1 MSAEL
6 PRSLAAALRPALP
19 ELSDAI
25 IAAIGEE
32 VPAYARPLEGPFGRA
47 LRAGVRTALARFV
60 DGIEDPAS
68 EDPDARRLYVE
79 LGRAEFRGG
88 RSLDA
93 LLSAYRLGARL
104 AWERFVAA
112 GEAAGHEP
120 ATLYLLAS
128 AIFSYIDGISA
139 DSVEGYAQERAE
151 TEGER
156 QRRRRALARLLARTD
171 VAIEEVHD
179 LARLAGW
186 ARPATVAALVV
197 GGPAASGGNGA
208 PAKDGGGSGGNGD
221 DANGGGA
228 MQGDGE
234 PPDADRLASRLGG
247 DAIAAAEG
255 PTTVAWVPDPEA
267 PGRRAQ
273 LEAALNGTPGALGPA
288 VVLARAPH
296 SLARAR
302 AAHALM
308 LEGRLPDEPIVA
320 ADDHLAELL
329 LHGGDTTLA
338 ADLATRAL
346 APLGELRPKT
356 AVRLRETLRAWLD
369 HPGQVQAVA
378 ERLHVHPQTV
388 RYRVAQLRELFG
400 ERLENADARFE
411 LALALRAEPPA
422 SG

>member
-1 MSAEL
+1 MSVEL

-25 IAAIGEE
+25 IVAIGEQ

-47 LRAGVRTALARFV
+47 LRVGVRTALARFV
-60 DGIEDPAS
+60 DGIEDPS
-68 EDPDARRLYVE
+68 NEDPDARRLYVE

-120 ATLYLLAS
+120 ATLYHLAS

-139 DSVEGYAQERAE
+139 DSVEGYAEERAE

-156 QRRRRALARLLARTD
+156 QRRRRALARLLARAD

-186 ARPATVAALVV
+186 PRPATVAALVV
-197 GGPAASGGNGA
+197 GGPAAN
-208 PAKDGGGSGGNGD
+208 GSGDDYNGD
-221 DANGGGA
+221 D
-228 MQGDGE
+228 GDGRDAGE
-234 PPDADRLASRLGG
+234 SPDADRLASRLGG

-255 PTTVAWVPDPEA
+255 PSTVAWIPDPEA

-273 LEAALNGTPGALGPA
+273 LEAALDGTPGALGPSVA
-288 VVLARAPH
+288 LGRAAH

-308 LEGRLPDEPIVA
+308 LEGRLPGEPIVA

-329 LHGGDTTLA
+329 LHGGDTTLG

-346 APLGELRPKT
+346 APLAELRPKAAT
-356 AVRLRETLRAWLD
+356 RLRETLRAWLD

-400 ERLENADARFE
+400 DRLDDPDARFE
-411 LALALRAEPPA
+411 LALALRSEPA
-422 SG
+422 

>member
-6 PRSLAAALRPALP
+6 PRSLAVALRPALP

-47 LRAGVRTALARFV
+47 LRVGVRTALARFV
-60 DGIEDPAS
+60 DGIEDPS
-68 EDPDARRLYVE
+68 NEDPDARRLYVE

-93 LLSAYRLGARL
+93 LLSAYRLGARM

-120 ATLYLLAS
+120 ATLYDLAS

-139 DSVEGYAQERAE
+139 DSVEGYAEERAE

-156 QRRRRALARLLARTD
+156 QRRRRALARLLARAD
-171 VAIEEVHD
+171 VVIEEVHD

-186 ARPATVAALVV
+186 PRPATVAALVV
-197 GGPAASGGNGA
+197 GGPAA
-208 PAKDGGGSGGNGD
+208 
-221 DANGGGA
+221 NGGGA
-228 MQGDGE
+228 NGDEENGDAGNGRDLGE
-234 PPDADRLASRLGG
+234 SPDADRLASRLGG

-255 PTTVAWVPDPEA
+255 PNTVAWIPDPEA

-273 LEAALNGTPGALGPA
+273 LEAALEGTPGALGPSVA
-288 VVLARAPH
+288 LGRASH

-308 LEGRLPDEPIVA
+308 LEGRLPGEPIVA

-346 APLGELRPKT
+346 APLGELRPKAAT
-356 AVRLRETLRAWLD
+356 RLRETLRAWLD

-400 ERLENADARFE
+400 DRLDDPDARFE
-411 LALALRAEPPA
+411 LALALRSEPA
-422 SG
+422 

>member
-1 MSAEL
+1 MSAGL
-6 PRSLAAALRPALP
+6 PPSLAAALRPALP
-19 ELSDAI
+19 ELADAI
-25 IAAIGEE
+25 IVAIGEE

-60 DGIEDPAS
+60 DGIEDPSS
-68 EDPDARRLYVE
+68 EDPDARLLYVE

-93 LLSAYRLGARL
+93 LLSAYRLGARM

-139 DSVEGYAQERAE
+139 DSVEGFAQERAE

-156 QRRRRALARLLARTD
+156 QRRRRALAHLLARAD
-171 VAIEEVHD
+171 VSIEDVHD

-186 ARPATVAALVV
+186 PRPATVAALVV
-197 GGPAASGGNGA
+197 GGTHGSAAGSQAAGAKGGANGA
-208 PAKDGGGSGGNGD
+208 
-221 DANGGGA
+221 
-228 MQGDGE
+228 ME

-247 DAIAAAEG
+247 DAIAATEG

-273 LEAALNGTPGALGPA
+273 LEAALDGRAAALGPPVA
-288 VVLARAPH
+288 LTRAAH

-302 AAHALM
+302 AAHALV
-308 LEGRLPDEPIVA
+308 LEGRLPDEAVVA
-320 ADDHLAELL
+320 ADDHLAELM

-338 ADLATRAL
+338 ADLAARAL
-346 APLGELRPKT
+346 APFEELRPKAAT
-356 AVRLRETLRAWLD
+356 RLRETLRAWLD

-378 ERLHVHPQTV
+378 ESLHVHPQTV

-400 ERLENADARFE
+400 DRLDDPDARFE
-411 LALALRAEPPA
+411 LALALRSEPA
-422 SG
+422 

>member
-1 MSAEL
+1 MSAAL
-6 PRSLAAALRPALP
+6 PPTLATALRPVLP
-19 ELSDAI
+19 ELTDAI

-47 LRAGVRTALARFV
+47 LRVGVRTALARFV
-60 DGIEDPAS
+60 DGIGDPSNEDA
-68 EDPDARRLYVE
+68 DARRLYVE

-93 LLSAYRLGARL
+93 LLSAYRIGARL

-112 GEAAGHEP
+112 GEGAGHEP
-120 ATLYLLAS
+120 ATLYRLAS

-139 DSVEGYAQERAE
+139 DSVEGFAQERAE

-156 QRRRRALARLLARTD
+156 QRRRRALARLLARAD
-171 VAIEEVHD
+171 VSIEEVHD

-186 ARPATVAALVV
+186 PRPATVAALVV
-197 GGPAASGGNGA
+197 GGPNGDAA
-208 PAKDGGGSGGNGD
+208 PAD
-221 DANGGGA
+221 
-228 MQGDGE
+228 
-234 PPDADRLASRLGG
+234 PPEADRLASRLGG
-247 DAIAAAEG
+247 DAIAAVDGA
-255 PTTVAWVPDPEA
+255 TAVAWLPDPEA

-273 LEAALNGTPGALGPA
+273 LAAALEGTPAALGPA
-288 VVLARAPH
+288 VALPRAAH

-338 ADLATRAL
+338 ADLAARVL
-346 APLGELRPKT
+346 APLSELRPKA

-388 RYRVAQLRELFG
+388 RYRVAQLRDLFG
-400 ERLENADARFE
+400 DTLDDPDARFD
-411 LALALRAEPPA
+411 LLLALRSEP
-422 SG
+422 G